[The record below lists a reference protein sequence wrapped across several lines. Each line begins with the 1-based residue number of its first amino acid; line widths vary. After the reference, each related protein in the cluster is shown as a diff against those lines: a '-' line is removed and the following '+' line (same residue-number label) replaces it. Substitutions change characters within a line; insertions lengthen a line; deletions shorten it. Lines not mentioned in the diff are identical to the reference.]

1 MGYMS
6 KKMRTLSEDEVD
18 ELVIAHADDDSAW
31 EKPVRVRRSKS
42 SAVSLRVKL
51 ASRAALRFRKKHSSL
66 S

>member
-1 MGYMS
+1 MS